1 MTRTLSISNVF
12 CHEFLEIGIP
22 AGATLITGENSSGKT
37 SIARVLAALTT
48 HTTNPAKLSAAL
60 AKTYLRQGAVEG
72 YATLSDGPTW
82 ILPAKMEVPAGCEPE
97 TGLHMVGVVDFV
109 GSPGSSAADRAAI
122 YESLFLPDDPAALL
136 RPVWKQSEQ
145 QLETVLDI
153 IKKKGW
159 KTAAALYD
167 EQKREAGRTW
177 GNITGAR
184 YTKKRGPLWRPDD
197 WQADM
202 EGLSEDDVLTA
213 LTEAQDALRAAG
225 VRHAIAQDRV
235 DRGIEMRDEKVPE
248 QEAIATALNQEA
260 EALKVEMEGM
270 RDDAAPKKKEATDAR
285 NAVAQVQQRITTL
298 KANMEEEAPEAR
310 YHCPCCGEPLEWE
323 NGELVKFKPPEPR
336 DAEADAAKLNE
347 LQGELHEAEQKLK
360 GIEATFTEMET
371 AFTGKRTELRE
382 KTEEFNQ
389 AMGVLREFRRQAKD
403 ADLTAGDS
411 NEAERSALE
420 NARDRAD
427 ARRKA
432 WVANRDAQLA
442 HQNYVE
448 YELVATLLGPTG
460 ARATHMKGQMD
471 RVRAALGS
479 ISAKSGWLPITITDS
494 YEVVSGGYPAVLA
507 AENEKRKCQW
517 AIQAALVMLD
527 RDAHWLVLD
536 AADLLRGQSWDG
548 LEALVAALVS
558 KRPDLHVV
566 VCATET
572 VAPAGWHAINLSEA
586 A

>member
-82 ILPAKMEVPAGCEPE
+82 ILPAKMEVPAGVEPE
-97 TGLHMVGVVDFV
+97 TGLHMVGVVDFI
-109 GSPGSSAADRAAI
+109 GSPGSSITDRAAI
-122 YESLFLPDDPAALL
+122 YESLFLPDNPADLL

-167 EQKREAGRTW
+167 EQKREAGRSW
-177 GNITGAR
+177 GNITGQR
-184 YTKKRGPLWRPDD
+184 YTKKRGPLWRPED

-225 VRHAIAQDRV
+225 VRHAVAQDRV
-235 DRGIEMRDEKVPE
+235 DRGVEARDEKVPA
-248 QEAIATALNQEA
+248 QEAVVQALKEEVDALEA
-260 EALKVEMEGM
+260 ELEPM
-270 RDDAAPKKKEATDAR
+270 RARGTAKKTEETEAR
-285 NAVAQVQQRITTL
+285 NAVGRIQNEITGL
-298 KANMEEEAPEAR
+298 KAVMGEEVPEAR
-310 YHCPCCGEPLEWE
+310 YSCPECGAPLEWE
-323 NGELVKFKPPEPR
+323 NGALVHFKPPEAR
-336 DAEADAAKLNE
+336 DAEADAARLNE
-347 LQGELHEAEQKLK
+347 LQGKLHEAEQKLE
-360 GIEATFTEMET
+360 GIEGEFAEMQE
-371 AFTGKRTELRE
+371 AFSGKRSKARLKADEY
-382 KTEEFNQ
+382 NQ
-389 AMGVLREFRRQAKD
+389 AMGVLREYRRQAED
-403 ADLTAGDS
+403 ANLTAGDS
-411 NEAERSALE
+411 NEAERSILE
-420 NARDRAD
+420 NNRDRAD

-448 YELVATLLGPTG
+448 YEMVAALLGPTG

-471 RVRAALGS
+471 RVRSALAS
-479 ISAKSGWLPITITDS
+479 ISARSGWMPITITEA

-517 AIQAALVMLD
+517 AIQAALAMLN

-536 AADLLRGQSWDG
+536 AADLLRGQSWEG
-548 LEALVAALVS
+548 LEALVGALVS